1 MDHIWWASGRLKI
14 SVGHKMRSQLSHT
27 LFHLSVA
34 TLYVQFKSLNALCI
48 SLLNWDFK
56 NFIRRTKSSL
66 SVATFTRSRRDQWPS
81 FPGDGRWFQGEAG
94 WGLVTWSPGGGRE
107 ASFVCLAEYAILSGH
122 TPHRMSGQLPPLW
135 LPQVSWSRVS
145 LLCCLHIMVR
155 IQQTMPTLS
164 SSTRYCISL
173 TLPSLFSFVRL
184 WSDWG

>member
-1 MDHIWWASGRLKI
+1 MHVLNIISLFFLLFRAIYDSLSYLKWKAFLI
-14 SVGHKMRSQLSHT
+14 FINL
-27 LFHLSVA
+27 
-34 TLYVQFKSLNALCI
+34 LYVLQLYVGSGLITMMN
-48 SLLNWDFK
+48 DFYQVFPNECCYFHQIK
-56 NFIRRTKSSL
+56 TWL
-66 SVATFTRSRRDQWPS
+66 SDQWPS

-107 ASFVCLAEYAILSGH
+107 ASFVCLAEYAILSPGH
-122 TPHRMSGQLPPLW
+122 TPHRMSGQLTPLW

-155 IQQTMPTLS
+155 IQQTMPALW

-173 TLPSLFSFVRL
+173 TLPSLFSFVLL